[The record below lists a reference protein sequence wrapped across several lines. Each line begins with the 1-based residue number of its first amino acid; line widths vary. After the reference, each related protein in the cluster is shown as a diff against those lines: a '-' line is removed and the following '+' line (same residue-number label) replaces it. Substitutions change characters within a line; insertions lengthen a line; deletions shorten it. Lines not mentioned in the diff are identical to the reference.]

1 MRIDLR
7 PSQIKAVDDLDSGSI
22 LAGGVGSGKSR
33 TALAYFFLKVCYG
46 KFRING
52 EGETEAMRWPRDLYI
67 ITTATKRN
75 KHEWDEEAALFSL
88 AKDPAD
94 SFSGCKMVIDS
105 WNNIKKYEDVK
116 DAFFIFDEQHLLGY
130 GVWVQAFRRIAK
142 KNKWILLSATPG
154 DNWINF
160 LPVFIGNGF
169 YEHKT
174 DFVEQ
179 HVVYAPYTH
188 FPKIQRYTGVDKLR
202 RLRDQILVTMPDDR
216 KTVRHHHVVNCEYD
230 RELFDT
236 VMKKR
241 WNPWEDE
248 PIRESGMYFHLMRK
262 VVNQDMSRLAEVCK
276 LAKDHQKLIIFYN
289 FDYELEILRTL
300 GDILDCPVGEMNGHK
315 RKNDPIPDGE
325 RWVYLVQY
333 LSGAE
338 AWNCV
343 ETDTMVFWSLNY
355 SWSLMEQ
362 AEGRIDRLNTPF
374 IDLHYYLLKSK
385 SPIDTQV
392 MKALVA
398 KEKFNEDHFRS
409 N

>member
-1 MRIDLR
+1 
-7 PSQIKAVDDLDSGSI
+7 
-22 LAGGVGSGKSR
+22 
-33 TALAYFFLKVCYG
+33 
-46 KFRING
+46 
-52 EGETEAMRWPRDLYI
+52 
-67 ITTATKRN
+67 
-75 KHEWDEEAALFSL
+75 
-88 AKDPAD
+88 
-94 SFSGCKMVIDS
+94 
-105 WNNIKKYEDVK
+105 
-116 DAFFIFDEQHLLGY
+116 
-130 GVWVQAFRRIAK
+130 
-142 KNKWILLSATPG
+142 
-154 DNWINF
+154 
-160 LPVFIGNGF
+160 
-169 YEHKT
+169 
-174 DFVEQ
+174 
-179 HVVYAPYTH
+179 
-188 FPKIQRYTGVDKLR
+188 
-202 RLRDQILVTMPDDR
+202 
-216 KTVRHHHVVNCEYD
+216 
-230 RELFDT
+230 
-236 VMKKR
+236 
-241 WNPWEDE
+241 
-248 PIRESGMYFHLMRK
+248 MYFHLMRK